1 MALNQALVL
10 TWLGHFLYPFLRVT
24 GLFLIDPLFGSA
36 FIPASVKA
44 VLVAALAAALAL
56 WLPDLPAF
64 PADPASALYQG
75 VLQLSYGAVLGCTMQ
90 IVVAAIAS
98 AGEVAGLAIGLSFAE
113 LQYKE
118 ASSPIPVL
126 YDIMNWTGLMAYI
139 AVGGPV
145 FLFAA
150 LAHSFAGGS
159 APAAIA
165 SWNDLAMLGS
175 TLISSAVWLALP
187 VLAVSLTVNI
197 TVGLTTIFAPQLNL
211 LTIGFPLLILSGLWV
226 LLGSTGFMASTIQ
239 LLFLQAMD
247 SAAAIARHG

>member
-1 MALNQALVL
+1 M
-10 TWLGHFLYPFLRVT
+10 
-24 GLFLIDPLFGSA
+24 
-36 FIPASVKA
+36 
-44 VLVAALAAALAL
+44 
-56 WLPDLPAF
+56 
-64 PADPASALYQG
+64 YQG

-98 AGEVAGLAIGLSFAE
+98 AGEVAGLAMGLSFAE

-139 AVGGPV
+139 GVGGPV

-150 LAHSFAGGS
+150 LAQSFAGGV
-159 APAAIA
+159 APEAIA
-165 SWNDLAMLGS
+165 SWNSLGMLGA

-226 LLGSTGFMASTIQ
+226 LLGSTGFMGGTFDH
-239 LLFLQAMD
+239 LFMQAM
-247 SAAAIARHG
+247 AVAGAIARHG